1 MKKVFIIIISTFLFL
16 SCKSFPD
23 RKGEFVVASNGDVI
37 YQQYYKKQI
46 LWEMFGYD
54 WLHLKSGS
62 DDKIY
67 TIDSEIFLSS
77 DRIQINKNNMLL
89 YQYSKTHGDK
99 EYLTLYDVNNKK
111 KIKTFTYSW
120 SYPDYYWDEITNNFY
135 ISSEYGIIEYNE
147 RGKKLRYIIEY
158 PNRFLSAYEKY
169 FLRDARN
176 NELLLL
182 KYDDDG
188 KYKPI
193 FSTGVA
199 YKLFLMNTKTMH
211 MQLIY
216 EGDKESGIR
225 NGCISD
231 DMVIWIKRNTGPK
244 DYCLEAY
251 DRKTGVIR
259 TIYKPEPE
267 HRIDDLMLINKF
279 AFFKDNNDNVQLN
292 VITGEKKII
301 GQGNYFTDGQYIWI
315 EKKEADGSSQIIKED
330 VN

>member
-1 MKKVFIIIISTFLFL
+1 MKKVFLLFCSLFLFF
-16 SCKSFPD
+16 SCTTIP
-23 RKGEFVVASNGDVI
+23 REKGQFVVASNGDVV
-37 YQQYYKKQI
+37 YQQDYEKLI
-46 LWEMFGYD
+46 LWEYMGAD
-54 WLHLKSGS
+54 KIHLKSASEDKVYTLNS
-62 DDKIY
+62 DIQMLDKM
-67 TIDSEIFLSS
+67 
-77 DRIQINKNNMLL
+77 QINKNNMLL
-89 YQYSKTHGDK
+89 YSYYKNNNTDRN
-99 EYLTLYDVNNKK
+99 YLTLYDVNNKK
-111 KIKTFTYSW
+111 KIKTFSYSW
-120 SYPDYYWDEITNNFY
+120 SSPDYYWDEITNNFY

-147 RGKKLRYIIEY
+147 RGKKLRYIVKY
-158 PNRFLSAYEKY
+158 PHRFLSDYEKY
-169 FLRDARN
+169 FLHDARN

-193 FSTGVA
+193 FATGVA
-199 YKLFLMNTKTMH
+199 YKLFLMNTKTMQ

-216 EGDKESGIR
+216 EGDKEGGIR

-231 DMVIWIKRNTGPK
+231 DMIIWIKLNAGPK

-267 HRIDDLMLINKF
+267 HRIDDLMLINNF
-279 AFFKDNNDNVQLN
+279 VFFKDNNDNVQLN

-315 EKKEADGSSQIIKED
+315 ERKDADGSSQIIKEEIY
-330 VN
+330 